1 MSKGKEPWDKKVE
14 EAIAKFFR
22 ALKSIWRLLYK
33 ILYQAM
39 DSVIFLVTLITKL
52 IVNPTAT
59 IAMCIAFLCFVTVLT
74 AFQWWQIGFWIGQM
88 LGMPTVLGWGLG
100 TIGMAAGLFLN
111 IEELSPEL
119 HKISESLARA
129 FDKMNVKPDHVVEP
143 DNIKDRLANW
153 YSYDM
158 ALAKKGRLLSYA
170 VETAIVIGYV
180 FGTGLTLQAIVI
192 AFVSL
197 TCPEVAIKYLS
208 SKTSLYGTASALA
221 TEIEEGTPVKNFGG
235 SPQGGGGKPQGGGG
249 QPKGGMPMDMMD
261 AMGGSGGRKDRL

>member
-1 MSKGKEPWDKKVE
+1 MNKGKEPWDKKVG
-14 EAIAKFFR
+14 EAISKFFR
-22 ALKSIWRLLYK
+22 VLKSIWQLIYK
-33 ILYQAM
+33 IIYQAM
-39 DSVIFLVTLITKL
+39 DSMIFLVTLITKL

-59 IAMCIAFLCFVTVLT
+59 IAMCIGFLCFVTILT
-74 AFQWWQIGFWIGQM
+74 AFQWWQIGFWIGKM
-88 LGMPTVLGWGLG
+88 LGMPSLLGWGLG

-129 FDKMNVKPDHVVEP
+129 FDKMNVKTDHVLDPE
-143 DNIKDRLANW
+143 NIKDRLANW

-170 VETAIVIGYV
+170 IETAIVIGYV

-221 TEIEEGTPVKNFGG
+221 TEIEDGTPVKNFGA
-235 SPQGGGGKPQGGGG
+235 SGGNSKPQGGGG
-249 QPKGGMPMDMMD
+249 QPKGGMPPEMMD
-261 AMGGSGGRKDRL
+261 GMGGKNGRKDLF